1 MVPDTG
7 ERDEGDVMLTVGRVA
22 SLNTVTVPGSE
33 VHRRPSRSRA
43 TAIRLWEPP
52 PVLVVSQETSYGA
65 EVSSAPRLAPS
76 SLNWTPATVRE
87 PMIVTPALTAMEP
100 ETVDPDAGDVM
111 LTTRLPNCNWA
122 RAGDGVI
129 ETQQRITDKAAAR
142 AILIRILPVTTPP
155 LRYYPATA
163 LYEIAVGR

>member
-52 PVLVVSQETSYGA
+52 PVLVVSQETSYGV

-87 PMIVTPALTAMEP
+87 PVP
-100 ETVDPDAGDVM
+100 ETVDADAGDVM
-111 LTTRLPNCNWA
+111 LTTTLSNWA
-122 RAGDGVI
+122 RAGVGVI
-129 ETQQRITDKAAAR
+129 QTQQKITARAAAR
-142 AILIRILPVTTPP
+142 SSFFIRTSGDNSAASSL
-155 LRYYPATA
+155 LLHLPATV
-163 LYEIAVGR
+163 LSHSRPI

>member
-1 MVPDTG
+1 MSSAPRLSPSSLNWTPTTPTLSEALAVTVMVPDTG
-7 ERDEGDVMLTVGRVA
+7 ERDEGDVMLTVGRVP

-87 PMIVTPALTAMEP
+87 PVP
-100 ETVDPDAGDVM
+100 ETVDADAGDV
-111 LTTRLPNCNWA
+111 
-122 RAGDGVI
+122 AGV
-129 ETQQRITDKAAAR
+129 A
-142 AILIRILPVTTPP
+142 
-155 LRYYPATA
+155 
-163 LYEIAVGR
+163 